1 MYVHSAL
8 EVKRLEFK
16 IYPSSRVLKNKKVGP
31 LSWVL
36 KESIKLEEK
45 NTRII
50 IALAPVELC
59 DKCLL
64 NDLLIFL

>member
-1 MYVHSAL
+1 ML
-8 EVKRLEFK
+8 K
-16 IYPSSRVLKNKKVGP
+16 IKKVGP

>member
-1 MYVHSAL
+1 ML
-8 EVKRLEFK
+8 K
-16 IYPSSRVLKNKKVGP
+16 IKKVGP

-45 NTRII
+45 NSRII

-64 NDLLIFL
+64 NDLWIFL